1 MKFFEKPVD
10 LRSRSAMQSF
20 LQGHY
25 RYYTMSSVNRSNSY
39 AHCVKLHRLGLTHEQ
54 QEVAYD
60 LLATDFWHEIEAP
73 IAAFTERHGGDYTIY
88 SNGRSSGYLVLHTA
102 QYRPT
107 GHKSFCR
114 SCGQRNFKSVAQL
127 PEDPALAALAAE
139 VFKSGGAWRDEIYL
153 EQSAVAVI
161 TTLSEAEKL
170 AAVAAFKSEVKT
182 ASLGNRCGR
191 CGAEGE
197 RGRVN
202 FVREPMTLAVSTQS
216 LDAGEDFSEWSMDA
230 LRSRVRLV
238 QSFDRTCDE
247 VRERFI
253 YLLEH
258 CDVVEETV
266 MVPTTVSRLACR
278 AEL

>member
-25 RYYTMSSVNRSNSY
+25 RYYTMSSINRSNSY
-39 AHCVKLHRLGLTHEQ
+39 AHCVKLHRLGLTREQ
-54 QEVAYD
+54 QEAGFE
-60 LLATDFWHEIEAP
+60 LLATDFWREIEAP
-73 IAAFTERHGGDYTIY
+73 ITAFTERHGGDYTIC
-88 SNGRSSGYLVLHTA
+88 SNGRSSGYLVLHAA
-102 QYRPT
+102 QYRTT

-139 VFKSGGAWRDEIYL
+139 VFNSGGVWRDEVYL
-153 EQSAVAVI
+153 EQSAVAAI

-170 AAVAAFKSEVKT
+170 ASVARFKAEVKT
-182 ASLGNRCGR
+182 ASLDNRCGL

-197 RGRVN
+197 HGRIN
-202 FVREPMTLAVSTQS
+202 FVREPMTLAVSPQS

-238 QSFDRTCDE
+238 QDFDRTCDE
-247 VRERFI
+247 VRENFI

-258 CDVVEETV
+258 CEVVEETV